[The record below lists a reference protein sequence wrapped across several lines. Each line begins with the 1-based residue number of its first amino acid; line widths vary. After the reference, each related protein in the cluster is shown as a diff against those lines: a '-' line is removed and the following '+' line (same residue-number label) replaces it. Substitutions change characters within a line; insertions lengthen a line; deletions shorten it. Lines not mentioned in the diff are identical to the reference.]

1 MDILGILKEIPVVG
15 DITNTI
21 IGLIPQE
28 PSFLDKISGL
38 FDNMGDVFTQ
48 LGNLNFD
55 FSQLNSVFD
64 AIGKLF
70 GA

>member
-1 MDILGILKEIPVVG
+1 MDFLLNLPVIG
-15 DITNTI
+15 DIANLIT
-21 IGLIPQE
+21 GLLPQE
-28 PSFLDKISGL
+28 PSFLDKLEG
-38 FDNMGDVFTQ
+38 FFGNMSDVFTQ